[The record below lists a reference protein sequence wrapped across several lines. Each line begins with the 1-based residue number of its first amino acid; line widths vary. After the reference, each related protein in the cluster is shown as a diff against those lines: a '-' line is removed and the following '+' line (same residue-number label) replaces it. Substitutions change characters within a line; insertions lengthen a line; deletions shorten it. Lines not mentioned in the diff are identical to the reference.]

1 MRIRSVEED
10 ARPEDVVYTKGDAL
24 AHQLPVDRIPG
35 TLTEGGIESGDEIAQ
50 LIRSLRLSISAL
62 VRPSAAPA
70 RSIAVVGIDA
80 GREAAAIA
88 ANLGISYA
96 QTGVT
101 TVIVDSNVHDAMQHE
116 LLGVPPGAGLPSV
129 LSGASDARAATDI
142 TSVRNLSLLS
152 AGPADTRDSSL
163 VDGERF
169 HRRAM
174 PLLDWHRRRRQHD
187 KRPPGALRGH
197 GRRGAGRPPQQ
208 DRNCKGRPHFAT
220 PCRYGDYAIRYHN
233 SSLGSSKTANQST
246 QYSQEIGDDLI
257 RMRPVKIIE

>member
-35 TLTEGGIESGDEIAQ
+35 TLTEGSIESGDEIAQ

-101 TVIVDSNVHDAMQHE
+101 TVIVDSNVHDAVQHE
-116 LLGVPPGAGLPSV
+116 LLSVPPGAGLPSV
-129 LSGASDARAATDI
+129 LSGASEARAATEV

-152 AGPADTRDSSL
+152 AGSADTRDSAL

-174 PLLDWHRRRRQHD
+174 PLLDWHDMLIVDGGNATSDPPSLCEVMDGVVLVVRRNKTEIAKVDHISRRLAAM
-187 KRPPGALRGH
+187 GTTLFG
-197 GRRGAGRPPQQ
+197 
-208 DRNCKGRPHFAT
+208 
-220 PCRYGDYAIRYHN
+220 
-233 SSLGSSKTANQST
+233 
-246 QYSQEIGDDLI
+246 
-257 RMRPVKIIE
+257 IIIAQ

>member
-129 LSGASDARAATDI
+129 LSGASDARAATDV

-174 PLLDWHRRRRQHD
+174 PLLDWHDMLIVDGGNTTSDPPALCEVMDGVVLVVRRNKTEIAKVDHISRRLAAM
-187 KRPPGALRGH
+187 GTTLFG
-197 GRRGAGRPPQQ
+197 
-208 DRNCKGRPHFAT
+208 
-220 PCRYGDYAIRYHN
+220 
-233 SSLGSSKTANQST
+233 
-246 QYSQEIGDDLI
+246 
-257 RMRPVKIIE
+257 IIIAH

>member
-174 PLLDWHRRRRQHD
+174 PLLDWHDMLIVDGGNTTSDPPALCEVMDGVVLVVRRNKTEIAKVDHISRRLAAM
-187 KRPPGALRGH
+187 GTTLFG
-197 GRRGAGRPPQQ
+197 
-208 DRNCKGRPHFAT
+208 
-220 PCRYGDYAIRYHN
+220 
-233 SSLGSSKTANQST
+233 
-246 QYSQEIGDDLI
+246 
-257 RMRPVKIIE
+257 IIIAH